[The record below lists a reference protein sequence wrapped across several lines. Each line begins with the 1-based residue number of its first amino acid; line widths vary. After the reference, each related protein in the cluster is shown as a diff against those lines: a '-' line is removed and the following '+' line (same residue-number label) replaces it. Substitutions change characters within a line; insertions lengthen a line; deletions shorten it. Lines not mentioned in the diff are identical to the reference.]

1 MNIRLATS
9 ADAPA
14 INAIYRPFVTGSAV
28 SFELEP
34 PTDET
39 MAGRVAETMQRLP
52 WLVAE
57 DAAGIAGYAY
67 GARYRERVAYQWSV
81 ETSVYVHPERRRR
94 GIARALYGELLAR
107 LEAQGYFTAFAG
119 IALPNAASVG
129 LHESL
134 GFVPVGVYRCAGF
147 KFERWWDVGWWQKPL
162 RDYVVPAAAPMPL
175 HP

>member
-9 ADAPA
+9 ADASA

-34 PTDET
+34 PTDAA
-39 MAGRVAETMQRLP
+39 MAGRMAETLKRFP

-67 GARYRERVAYQWSV
+67 GARHRDRAAYQWSV
-81 ETSVYVHPERRRR
+81 ETSVYVHPERRRT
-94 GIARALYGELLAR
+94 GVARALYGELFAR
-107 LEAQGYFTAFAG
+107 LETQGYFTAFAG
-119 IALPNAASVG
+119 ISLPNAASVG
-129 LHESL
+129 LHVAL
-134 GFVPVGVYRCAGF
+134 GFEPVGVYRRAGF
-147 KFERWWDVGWWQKPL
+147 KFGAWHDVGWWQKPL
-162 RDYVVPAAAPMPL
+162 RNYTVPAAAPMLL